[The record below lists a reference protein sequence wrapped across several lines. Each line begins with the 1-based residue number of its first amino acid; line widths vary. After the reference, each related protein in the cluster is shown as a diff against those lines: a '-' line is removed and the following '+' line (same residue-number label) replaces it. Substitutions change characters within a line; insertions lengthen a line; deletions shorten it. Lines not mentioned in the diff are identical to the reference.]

1 MRTIVVVRQVFRNI
15 RNQMLLIENLFSD
28 IDIEPNK
35 EYILELKEVRS
46 KRSLQQNKFMWA
58 LIHRIADH
66 KDMNM
71 KEIEIYTSA
80 LEEANA
86 KYIYLMGIKEAE
98 DELRK
103 NFRAVKVVRPTIE
116 NGKEYI
122 IYKCFVGSSKL
133 DTKEMNKL
141 LDIIIS
147 WAEELGI
154 ETDEKYYSKC

>member
-35 EYILELKEVRS
+35 EYVLELKEVRS

-58 LIHRIADH
+58 LIHQIADH

>member
-1 MRTIVVVRQVFRNI
+1 MRTVGIVRQVFRNI
-15 RNQMLLIENLFSD
+15 RNQMFLIENLFSD

-35 EYILELKEVRS
+35 EYVLELKEVRN
-46 KRSLQQNKFMWA
+46 KRTLQQNKFMWA
-58 LIHRIADH
+58 LIHQIADH

-71 KEIEIYTSA
+71 NEIEIYTSA

-103 NFRAVKVVRPTIE
+103 NFRAVKVVRPTFE

-147 WAEELGI
+147 WASELGI
-154 ETDEKYYSKC
+154 ETDEEYYSKC

>member
-35 EYILELKEVRS
+35 EYVLELKEVRS

>member
-1 MRTIVVVRQVFRNI
+1 MRTVAIVRQVFRNI
-15 RNQMLLIENLFSD
+15 RNQMLLIENLYSD

-35 EYILELKEVRS
+35 EYVLELKEVRS

-58 LIHRIADH
+58 LIHQIADH
-66 KDMNM
+66 KEMNM

-133 DTKEMNKL
+133 NTKEMNKL